1 MHSWDESLLRF
12 KTAGPRPEH
21 LILSP
26 TEANGS
32 RTFVWE
38 CFPFIHHQPLLVN
51 INMFSFFF
59 FFSFTSGFSPEVPSA
74 RRGNSLFH
82 FVELSDR
89 PLRICLPIKRW
100 FLSLAWEVC
109 YQLTETFLSRP
120 LSHTC
125 STLYKVYGPKYMCH
139 AGNRLVGDSTA
150 DAFLLNCGWE
160 SARIAVSWT
169 RDKQNWTTNE
179 RRPIASRLSGQSL
192 VLNTL
197 NFFHQLPKRR

>member
-1 MHSWDESLLRF
+1 MRRVSPQVQNCRPSPGTPHSF
-12 KTAGPRPEH
+12 T
-21 LILSP
+21 
-26 TEANGS
+26 NGS
-32 RTFVWE
+32 KWFKNFRVGM
-38 CFPFIHHQPLLVN
+38 FPIHSSSTSTCQHQYVLV
-51 INMFSFFF
+51 FF
-59 FFSFTSGFSPEVPSA
+59 FFSFTSGFSPEVPST